1 MGETTVGLLTG
12 LLFGLGLCLS
22 GMADPSVVLG
32 FLDLAGQWNPA
43 LLFVMAGGVSV
54 TFIGYRIVLGRKRP
68 LWSKSFQL
76 PTASAVDGSLISGAA
91 IFGIGWGLAGYC
103 PGPALVSLA
112 SGRPQVLVFVVAMLA
127 GMIFVRWI
135 RARPGATIAN
145 PAAKAEA

>member
-1 MGETTVGLLTG
+1 MGETVVGLLTG

-32 FLDLAGQWNPA
+32 FLDLAGNWNPA

-54 TFIGYRIVLGRKRP
+54 TLIGYRIVLGRKRP

-76 PTASAVDGSLISGAA
+76 PTATAIDAPLMSGAVV
-91 IFGIGWGLAGYC
+91 FGIGWGLAGYC

-112 SGRPQVLVFVVAMLA
+112 SGRPQVVVFVVAMLA
-127 GMIFVRWI
+127 GMSFVRWV
-135 RARPGATIAN
+135 RARPSAGIAN
-145 PAAKAEA
+145 QAAKGEA

>member
-1 MGETTVGLLTG
+1 MGETIVGLLTG

-32 FLDLAGQWNPA
+32 FLDLAGNWNPA
-43 LLFVMAGGVSV
+43 LLLVMAGGVSV

-76 PTASAVDGSLISGAA
+76 PTASAVDARLISGAA

-112 SGRPQVLVFVVAMLA
+112 SGRPQVLVFVVAVLA
-127 GMIFVRWI
+127 GMVFVRWI
-135 RARPGATIAN
+135 RSRPGATIAT
-145 PAAKAEA
+145 AKGEA

>member
-1 MGETTVGLLTG
+1 MGEITVGLLTG

-22 GMADPSVVLG
+22 GMAV
-32 FLDLAGQWNPA
+32 AGNWNPT

-54 TFIGYRIVLGRKRP
+54 AFIGYRIVLGRKHP

-76 PTASAVDGSLISGAA
+76 PAATAVDAPLISGAV

-127 GMIFVRWI
+127 GMVFVRWM
-135 RARPGATIAN
+135 RARPRATIA
-145 PAAKAEA
+145 AAKGEA

>member
-1 MGETTVGLLTG
+1 MGEITVGLLTG

-32 FLDLAGQWNPA
+32 FLDLAGNWNPT

-76 PTASAVDGSLISGAA
+76 PTASAVDAHLMSGAV

-127 GMIFVRWI
+127 GMIFVRWM
-135 RARPGATIAN
+135 RARPRVTIAT
-145 PAAKAEA
+145 AKGEA